1 MDFTKI
7 KNSTSKVLVSLALCL
22 FLAPNLVLADKID
35 RIYFKAAK
43 DFHELYRDTS
53 FRDQADNWLKT
64 IRSFKGIYERAP
76 GHKRAPQS
84 LMNIGL
90 LYRSLYKWNHN
101 QSNLDD
107 SSIYF
112 RKLAS
117 EYPRSKLADDGQ
129 YRLAENYEVYYK
141 NESRAYLE
149 YKKVIELFS
158 KGDFVGP
165 ARTKLSKL
173 KAPPKTASVPTKVKG
188 KASSLEQLYEA
199 REGGRSYRKASK
211 SKKVL
216 VSQVD
221 YWSSS
226 DWSRMVINVKNPVH
240 YKYQVLKADKKAG
253 KGRRMYLDIYRSY
266 LPKRFNKKIAAKD
279 GLITQARVAQFNT
292 ETVRIVLDLAS
303 LDKIKVFHLELPN
316 QYKVIID
323 MLGES
328 ATSTPA
334 LDATPTQPEPE
345 KQARAARAAR
355 AKLPKIEVPYNPP
368 QAYEKSSSKS
378 KKRKRASKQ
387 EISLSKA
394 LGLKVRRVIIDAG
407 HGGKDPGASGY
418 KAREK
423 DLALKLAKRLKN
435 IIEKKHPKIEVLL
448 TRPSDKYISLEA
460 RTAFANQNKGDLFIS
475 IHLNAS
481 RKKSVSGMETYY
493 LNLSKDNAALALAA
507 KENQTSVRG
516 IAQLQGLLQDLMT
529 NAKIQESSDLAQM
542 VQSAAI
548 KRVRRSKMINL
559 RNLGVKKAPF
569 VVLLGANM
577 PSILVEAG
585 FISNYKENKLLKKG
599 TYQQVL
605 AEGIYHGIHN
615 YMKATHTL

>member
-1 MDFTKI
+1 M
-7 KNSTSKVLVSLALCL
+7 CL
-22 FLAPNLVLADKID
+22 FLAPNFALADKID
-35 RIYFKAAK
+35 RIYFSAAK

-64 IRSFKGIYERAP
+64 IRSFKQVYEMAP

-84 LMNIGL
+84 LLNIGL

-101 QSNLDD
+101 QSNIDD

-129 YRLAENYEVYYK
+129 YRLAENYELYFED
-141 NESRAYLE
+141 ESRAYLE
-149 YKKVIELFS
+149 YKKVVELFPR
-158 KGDFVGP
+158 GDFIGP
-165 ARTKLSKL
+165 ARTKLKEL
-173 KAPPKTASVPTKVKG
+173 KAPPQAATAPKKAKG
-188 KASSLEQLYEA
+188 RASSLDELYKA
-199 REGGRSYRKASK
+199 REGGKSYQKASK

-216 VSQVD
+216 VRQVD

-328 ATSTPA
+328 ASSTSLVDDTPRR
-334 LDATPTQPEPE
+334 LEPE
-345 KQARAARAAR
+345 KTPKVAR
-355 AKLPKIEVPYNPP
+355 AKIPRIEVPYNPP
-368 QAYEKSSSKS
+368 QDYETNTSKS
-378 KKRKRASKQ
+378 KKRSHSPKVE

-394 LGLKVRRVIIDAG
+394 LGLKVRKVIIDAG

-418 KAREK
+418 KQREK

-435 IIEKKHPKIEVLL
+435 IIEKKHPKIEVML
-448 TRPSDKYISLEA
+448 TRTKDKYISLEA

-481 RKKSVSGMETYY
+481 RKKNVSGMETYY

-542 VQSAAI
+542 VQAAAI
-548 KRVRRSKMINL
+548 ARVKQSKMISL

-585 FISNYKENKLLKKG
+585 FISNYRENKLLRKG

-605 AEGIYHGIHN
+605 AEGIYRGVHN